1 MFKKLT
7 LLFVLLISMFSTS
20 LKSQHTEPF
29 RPGEFLIQ
37 LQQAN
42 DIHAIESAFQKR
54 GLAAVETISE
64 RFHIYLL
71 TFNNKALDQQLMLHD
86 LKSEKTVINA
96 QSNHTLS
103 LREGD
108 ELDSIPD
115 DPNFNSQWSLQNTGQ
130 GGGTIDADID
140 ATDAWTITHGGLTVL
155 GDTIV
160 VAVVD
165 GGTDKDHEDL
175 DFKHNWDEIPANN
188 IDDDNNGYIDDVM
201 GWNAYSNTGYMPD
214 HSHGA
219 HVCGIIGAMGN
230 NGIGV
235 TGVNWNMKVL
245 PIAGSSTSEATVVKA
260 LSYIYTVRARYDS
273 TNGQEGAFVVSQN
286 NSFGIDQGNPDNY
299 PIWEAMY
306 DSLGRLGV
314 MSAAATANAS
324 WDIDVVGDVP
334 TAFATDYMV
343 AVTNT
348 TRADKLYTAGYGDT
362 AIDLGAPGTAILST
376 ILNNGYGTKTGTSMA
391 TPHVAGAVALIL
403 AAADSTFIADYKANP
418 AEKILMIK
426 NYLLQG
432 VDTLPTL
439 MGKTVSGG
447 RLNVYNSIELL
458 LNRPILTANPSLL
471 HEEIAPNS
479 TIQSDLSLS
488 NTGNDT
494 LTYKLT
500 IPEDAPW
507 LSLSADSGVLA
518 PGHSDLIMVTFD
530 DNGMDTGL
538 YVTQIHATTDAAG
551 SKDIPVYMHVTNFVS
566 VGNTID
572 NSNPVIVSPNPFSR
586 QAKISFMLNRSTGV
600 TFSVY
605 NLQGKRLYQKTRL
618 MLPGVNAFY
627 WDSDGV
633 PKGLYFY
640 QIETS
645 SWSKSGRLVKK

>member
-1 MFKKLT
+1 MFKKST
-7 LLFVLLISMFSTS
+7 LIFVLFISMFSAS

-37 LQQAN
+37 LKQTN
-42 DIHAIESAFQKR
+42 DIHAIESVFQKK
-54 GLAAVETISE
+54 GLVAVETISK
-64 RFHIYLL
+64 RFNIYLL
-71 TFNNKALDQQLMLHD
+71 TFNSKALNQQSVLNE
-86 LKSEKTVINA
+86 LKLEKSIINA

-103 LREGD
+103 LREGN

-115 DPNFNSQWSLQNTGQ
+115 DPNFSSQWSLQNTGQ
-130 GGGTIDADID
+130 NGGTIDADID

-219 HVCGIIGAMGN
+219 HVCGIIGAIGN

-245 PIAGSSTSEATVVKA
+245 PIAGSSNSEATVVKA

-273 TNGQEGAFVVSQN
+273 TNGQQGAFVVSQN

-334 TAFATDYMV
+334 TGFTTDYMV

-391 TPHVAGAVALIL
+391 TPHVAGAIALIL

-458 LNRPILTANPSLL
+458 LNRPILTANPTLL

-479 TIQSDLSLS
+479 TLQSDLSLS
-488 NTGNDT
+488 NTGHDT
-494 LTYKLT
+494 LAYKLT

-507 LSLSADSGVLA
+507 LSLSADTGVLA
-518 PGHSDLIMVTFD
+518 PDNSDLIIVIYD

-551 SKDIPVYMHVTNFVS
+551 SKDIPVYMHVTNFVT
-566 VGNTID
+566 V
-572 NSNPVIVSPNPFSR
+572 SNAGDHSRPVVVSPNPFNR
-586 QAKISFMLNRSTGV
+586 QTKISFTLKETTGV
-600 TFSVY
+600 AFSVY
-605 NLQGKRLYQKTRL
+605 NVQGKKLYQKAER
-618 MLPGVNAFY
+618 MLPGVNTFY
-627 WDSDGV
+627 WDSDGI
-633 PKGLYFY
+633 PKGIYFY
-640 QIETS
+640 HLETS
-645 SWSKSGRLVKK
+645 GWSKSGRLVKK

>member
-1 MFKKLT
+1 MFKNLLVICT
-7 LLFVLLISMFSTS
+7 LFISMLGAS
-20 LKSQHTEPF
+20 LKSQNAEPY

-37 LQQAN
+37 LKQSN
-42 DIHAIESAFQKR
+42 DIQTIENRFHNK
-54 GLAAVETISE
+54 GLVTVETISK
-64 RFHIYLL
+64 RFKIYLL
-71 TFNNKALDQQLMLHD
+71 TFNNKSLNQQSLLKE

-103 LREGD
+103 LREGN

-115 DPNFNSQWSLQNTGQ
+115 DPNFSSQWSLQNTGQ
-130 GGGTIDADID
+130 NGGTIDADID
-140 ATDAWTITHGGLTVL
+140 ATDAWAITHGGLTVL

-175 DFKHNWDEIPANN
+175 AFKYNRDEIPANG

-219 HVCGIIGAMGN
+219 HVCGIIGAVGD

-235 TGVNWNMKVL
+235 TGVNWNVKVL
-245 PIAGSSTSEATVVKA
+245 PIAGSSSSEATVVKA

-273 TNGQEGAFVVSQN
+273 TNGQMGAFVVSQN

-314 MSAAATANAS
+314 MSAAATANAF

-334 TAFATDYMV
+334 TGFTTDYMV

-391 TPHVAGAVALIL
+391 TPHVAGAIALIL
-403 AAADSTFIADYKANP
+403 AAADSTFIADYKTNP
-418 AEKILMIK
+418 GEKILMIK
-426 NYLLQG
+426 DYLLRG

-458 LNRPILTANPSLL
+458 LNRPILTVNPSLL

-479 TIQSDLSLS
+479 TIQSDLTLS
-488 NTGNDT
+488 NTGHDT
-494 LTYKLT
+494 LVYKLT

-507 LSLSADSGVLA
+507 LTLSADSGLLV
-518 PGHSDLIMVTFD
+518 PGNSDLIMVTFD
-530 DNGMDTGL
+530 DNGLDTGL
-538 YVTQIHATTDAAG
+538 YVTNIHATTDAAG
-551 SKDIPVYMHVTNFVS
+551 SKDIPVYMHVTNYVS
-566 VGNTID
+566 VSSMAGEVK
-572 NSNPVIVSPNPFSR
+572 SVVVSPNPFSNR
-586 QAKISFMLNRSTGV
+586 AKISFSLKETKVV

-605 NLQGKRLYQKTRL
+605 NMQGKSIYHKVKR

-627 WDSDGV
+627 WHGENV
-633 PKGLYFY
+633 PQGIYFY
-640 QIETS
+640 CLATS
-645 SWSKSGRLVKK
+645 DWSKSGRLVKK